1 MCNQSVI
8 TQCVINDDDGRGEK
22 RSKGRERRGTDERG
36 RERRRREKKRRE
48 KRTRRKERDDY
59 TMCNQCW
66 VLGKV
71 MGVRGMITHCV
82 INGGWLGKG
91 DYTLCN
97 QSVITQCVI
106 NQ

>member
-1 MCNQSVI
+1 M
-8 TQCVINDDDGRGEK
+8 K
-22 RSKGRERRGTDERG
+22 REVKQRKRERG
-36 RERRRREKKRRE
+36 RERRERERKGRE
-48 KRTRRKERDDY
+48 KRRRRKERDDY

-91 DYTLCN
+91 GYTLCN